1 MAESPPQM
9 RAALYDRYGDVDELY
24 VGRVPRPEP
33 AAGEALLRVR
43 AVALNGFDPMM
54 LHGTTRIRVP
64 FPMVPCGDA
73 AGEVAGFGPGT
84 DPGAWREGDH
94 AVVDPVVAGRGMMGE
109 KVPGVAAEYV
119 AVPLE
124 NLVRVPA
131 GVSFEAAAAVPVAY
145 GTAQRVVEERAKI
158 REGETVLVLG
168 ATGGVGVCCV
178 QLCKRAGAQVLAT
191 GRGQWKR
198 DKLAALG
205 ADHVLSSRT
214 DDWMRAVQDIAGRPR
229 YLDRG
234 AGGVDVVINYVGGD
248 TWAASLKVLKF
259 QGRMVT
265 CGATAGYDPPT
276 DIRYIWSFE
285 QTILGSDGWSRTG
298 LARLLEMVAAGSLDP
313 AVHAVRPLEQIGEAM
328 AELEDRKVFG
338 KSILTV

>member
-1 MAESPPQM
+1 MAEQPSM
-9 RAALYDRYGDVDELY
+9 RAALYDRHGGVDELY
-24 VGRVPRPEP
+24 VGTMPRPEP
-33 AAGEALLRVR
+33 APGEALLRVR

-54 LHGTTRIRVP
+54 LRGTTRIRVP
-64 FPMVPCGDA
+64 FPMIPCGDA
-73 AGEVAGFGPGT
+73 AGEVAAFGAGT
-84 DPGAWREGDH
+84 DPGAWRVGDR
-94 AVVDPVVAGRGMMGE
+94 AVLDPVLADRGMMGE
-109 KVPGVAAEYV
+109 KVRGVAAEYV
-119 AVPLE
+119 AVPVE
-124 NLVRVPA
+124 NLVPAPA

-145 GTAQRVVEERAKI
+145 GTAQRVVEERTKV

-178 QLCKRAGAQVLAT
+178 QLCKQAGAKVLAT

-205 ADHVLSSRT
+205 VDHVLPSRT
-214 DDWMRAVQDIAGRPR
+214 DDWVKAVKEIAGRPR

-234 AGGVDVVINYVGGD
+234 AGGVDVVINYIGGD
-248 TWAASLKVLKF
+248 TWAASLKVLRF

-285 QTILGSDGWSRTG
+285 QTILGSDGWSRPG
-298 LARLLEMVAAGSLDP
+298 LARLLEMVAAGRLDP
-313 AVHAVRPLEQIGEAM
+313 AVHAVRPLERIGEAV
-328 AELEDRKVFG
+328 AELEERKVFG

>member
-1 MAESPPQM
+1 MAEPPPRM
-9 RAALYDRYGDVDELY
+9 RAALYDRHGGVDELY

-64 FPMVPCGDA
+64 FPMIPCGDA

-84 DPGAWREGDH
+84 DPGAWREGDR

-119 AVPLE
+119 AVPLD
-124 NLVRVPA
+124 NLVRAPA

-145 GTAQRVVEERAKI
+145 GTAQRVVEERAKV

-198 DKLAALG
+198 DKLSALG

-214 DDWMRAVQDIAGRPR
+214 GDWMRAVQEIAGRPR
-229 YLDRG
+229 YLDKG

-248 TWAASLKVLKF
+248 TWAASLKALKF

-285 QTILGSDGWSRTG
+285 QTILGSDGWSRAG
-298 LARLLEMVAAGSLDP
+298 LARLLEMVADGRLDP

-328 AELEDRKVFG
+328 AELEARKVFG